1 MMMIIIIIVLV
12 WSIVNRFDWI
22 KRRKNYSDDH
32 HSMTMD
38 PKSRKKTKIII
49 LLNRKAGEKN
59 SIIIFTFQLFLIS
72 IFFFAGK
79 KLTEILDNEN
89 HNHYKHTM
97 CDVEQNSFK
106 PLFYEFFLA
115 INLMIFNGEN
125 QRQFDESWW
134 FSSMNSI
141 NIIMTCDITMKAIIG
156 YIFSCRIL
164 LILNIFVF
172 KKQKKLW
179 IKYSTVAKK
188 EKNNWS
194 VGKVFTHFKQTGE
207 KNKKYKGVA
216 RFKSMT

>member
-1 MMMIIIIIVLV
+1 
-12 WSIVNRFDWI
+12 
-22 KRRKNYSDDH
+22 
-32 HSMTMD
+32 
-38 PKSRKKTKIII
+38 
-49 LLNRKAGEKN
+49 
-59 SIIIFTFQLFLIS
+59 
-72 IFFFAGK
+72 
-79 KLTEILDNEN
+79 
-89 HNHYKHTM
+89 M

-172 KKQKKLW
+172 KKQKK
-179 IKYSTVAKK
+179 TVNKIFNRRKK
-188 EKNNWS
+188 RKKQLVSWKSFHTFQTDGRKKQKIQRCCPIQVNDII
-194 VGKVFTHFKQTGE
+194 VFNYFFKETIF
-207 KNKKYKGVA
+207 
-216 RFKSMT
+216 RS